1 MMIRPYWFSLSIR
14 INVFEVSNKKYD
26 MGRMINNA
34 CQRVLAEKFQEHPL
48 KENKNTSPSK
58 KTVAEYSDAK
68 NDPTAVK
75 SGGFSLTELID
86 IEQLGPVLK
95 DFCKAMGIASAII
108 DLEGNVLM
116 STHWQR
122 ICTDFHRT
130 DARARARCIESDTVL
145 AANLEKDKLFSIYH
159 CKNGLTDAASPIIV
173 EGCHVANFFVGQ
185 FFTEAPDRDYFK
197 QQARKFGFDTADYL
211 GALDEV
217 PIVSQEKLPAILG
230 FLRGFAHM
238 AATLGLERIKANK
251 AEHIAR
257 VRAED
262 AERAKK
268 ELTHYKAHIENLVAD
283 RTERLKESEAY
294 SRLILQSV
302 AEGIFGTDADGR
314 CTYAND
320 AAQKMLGYDTE
331 ELIGQNIYDL
341 FHHSN
346 EDGSPHLRGNCPIY
360 LAHTQGITSFRRD
373 EIFWRKDGS
382 FFDTSYTSVPQ
393 RRGEATIGSVVVFR
407 DITARK
413 KVEDALRE
421 SEYHLKS
428 ILMTTNEG
436 FLWVNN
442 EAHTVSVNDTMCKIF
457 SRPREDI
464 LGRTLFEFLDEENR
478 AILKEQLRRRAA
490 GQTGVYEISLS
501 RPDGSKVLCLFHA
514 TPLYDKNGVK
524 TGSFA
529 MVSDITHRKKME
541 EELIVARDKA
551 EAATRAKGDFLA
563 NMSHEIRTPMNAVMG
578 MTHLA
583 LQTDLTPKQRDYLH
597 KIQISANSL
606 LGVINDI
613 LDFSKIEAGKMR
625 MESIDFNLDEVLE
638 NLSTLIAI
646 KLREKEG
653 IEVLFNTGAEV
664 PRRLVGDPLRLG
676 QILVNLAN
684 NAIKFTERG
693 EIVVSTKVVSQANH
707 SVILQFSVRDTGI
720 GLTKEQM
727 AQLFTAFS
735 QADTSITRR
744 YGGSGLG
751 LSICQR
757 LVKMMGGK
765 IWVESTYGTGST
777 FYFTAV
783 FRTALEPK
791 RVCHIP
797 PPELRGLKA
806 LVVDDNAT
814 SREIFQSMLE
824 SFSFDVTLAASGE
837 EGLEE
842 IGKSVGGRPYAIV
855 VMDWKLPGIDGIEAS
870 KRIKKDLRLTRIP
883 VIILVSAYARE
894 EILWRA
900 EAAGLDGFL
909 IKPINAS
916 VMFDTIMNAL
926 AKEGGKEA
934 PPVEEEENK
943 QAPDVRKSL
952 KGARVLV
959 VEDNEINQQVAME
972 ILAAA
977 GVTVSLAANGQE
989 AVDAVHTNR
998 FDAVLM
1004 DLQMPVMDGY
1014 TATRT
1019 IRQDAQF
1026 KGLPIIAMTAHAMV
1040 DDPDKS
1046 RHAGMNGH
1054 ITKPID
1060 PEILYAT
1067 LADWISV
1074 AIPEGEAGSTA
1085 ETTPQSAM
1093 DNCGAVFPAVPEEKP
1108 FPASLDGF
1116 DLPSGLGRLQG
1127 NQALYRKLLIRF
1139 GDRYAQRTS
1148 EIRHALDAG
1157 DYPNVHKLAHE
1168 IKGLAGNLSASQL
1181 HAAATALD
1189 QLVRHGDSQ
1198 NPPPADALA
1207 TAFSVFESRM
1217 EEALG
1222 SVRQLS
1228 SSAGDPNP
1236 EPVPGSMHPLAP
1248 DLAREAAI
1256 RLREAAEMGDVSALT
1271 KVCEEMA
1278 ARSTAFV
1285 PYLGRITRMKDDFD
1299 FEGILGLADDLDNDL
1314 EKREGK

>member
-1 MMIRPYWFSLSIR
+1 MNENEN
-14 INVFEVSNKKYD
+14 INA
-26 MGRMINNA
+26 G
-34 CQRVLAEKFQEHPL
+34 
-48 KENKNTSPSK
+48 
-58 KTVAEYSDAK
+58 KTTAAGHSDAK
-68 NDPTAVK
+68 NDPAAVE
-75 SGGFSLTELID
+75 SDGFSLTELID
-86 IEQLGPVLK
+86 IEQLEPVLK
-95 DFCKAMGIASAII
+95 DFCNAMGIASAIV
-108 DLEGNVLM
+108 DLEGNVLT
-116 STHWQR
+116 SIHWQR
-122 ICTDFHRT
+122 ICTDFHRK
-130 DARARARCIESDTVL
+130 DAQTCARCIESDTEL
-145 AANLEKDKLFSIYH
+145 AANIEEGKPFSIYH
-159 CKNGLTDAASPIIV
+159 CKNGLTDAASPIII
-173 EGCHVANFFVGQ
+173 GGRHVANFFVGQ
-185 FFTEAPDRDYFK
+185 FLTEAPDRNYFK
-197 QQARKFGFDTADYL
+197 QQAQEFCFDVADYL

-217 PIVSQEKLPAILG
+217 PIISPENLPVIQG
-230 FLRGFAHM
+230 FLMGFAHIVAM
-238 AATLGLERIKANK
+238 LGLERIKAGK

-268 ELTHYKAHIENLVAD
+268 ELTRYKAHIEGLVAD
-283 RTERLKESEAY
+283 RTERLKESEEY

-314 CTYAND
+314 CTYIND

-346 EDGSPHLRGNCPIY
+346 EDRSPHLRENCPIY

-393 RRGEATIGSVVVFR
+393 RRGEAIIGSVVVFR

-442 EAHTVSVNDTMCKIF
+442 EARNVSVNDTMCKIF
-457 SRPREDI
+457 ARPREDL
-464 LGRTLFEFLDEENR
+464 LGRMLFEFLDEENR
-478 AILKEQLRRRAA
+478 AILKEQLQRRAT
-490 GQTGVYEISLS
+490 GQTSVYEIALN

-529 MVSDITHRKKME
+529 MVSDISHRKKME

-551 EAATRAKGDFLA
+551 EAATRAKSDFLA

-613 LDFSKIEAGKMR
+613 LDFSKIEAGKMK

-646 KLREKEG
+646 KIREKEG
-653 IEVLFNTGAEV
+653 IEVLFNTGADV
-664 PRRLVGDPLRLG
+664 PRHLVGDPLRLS
-676 QILVNLAN
+676 QILVNLTN
-684 NAIKFTERG
+684 NSIKFTERG

-707 SVILQFSVRDTGI
+707 VTVLQFSVRDTGI
-720 GLTKEQM
+720 GLTEDHM
-727 AQLFTAFS
+727 TQLFTAFS

-777 FYFTAV
+777 FYFTVV
-783 FRTALEPK
+783 FTTGREA
-791 RVCHIP
+791 RGAGHIP
-797 PPELRGLKA
+797 PLALRGLKT

-842 IGKSVGGRPYAIV
+842 IGKSVGGRPYDIV

-870 KRIKKDLRLTRIP
+870 KRIKKDSRLARIP
-883 VIILVSAYARE
+883 LILLVSAYSRE
-894 EILWRA
+894 EIIWRA

-926 AKEGGKEA
+926 TKEGDKA
-934 PPVEEEENK
+934 TPLAEENK
-943 QAPDVRKSL
+943 QASDVVKRL
-952 KGARVLV
+952 KGARVLL

-972 ILAAA
+972 ILAAG

-989 AVDAVHTNR
+989 AVDTVRTNR

-1026 KGLPIIAMTAHAMV
+1026 KGLPIIAMTAHAMA
-1040 DDPDKS
+1040 DDPEKS

-1060 PEILYAT
+1060 PEVLYAT
-1067 LADWISV
+1067 LAEWILV
-1074 AIPEGEAGSTA
+1074 ATPDGEAGSMS
-1085 ETTPQSAM
+1085 ETTQSPAP
-1093 DNCGAVFPAVPEEKP
+1093 DNYGAVVPASPGEKP
-1108 FPASLDGF
+1108 FPVFLDGF
-1116 DLPSGLGRLQG
+1116 DFPSGLGRVQG
-1127 NQALYRKLLIRF
+1127 NQALYRKLLISF
-1139 GDRYAQRTS
+1139 GDRYAQRAN
-1148 EIRHALDAG
+1148 EIRQALDAG
-1157 DYPNVHKLAHE
+1157 DYPNAHKLAHE
-1168 IKGLAGNLSASQL
+1168 IKGIAGNLSASQL

-1189 QLVRHGDSQ
+1189 QLVRRADSQ

-1207 TAFSVFESRM
+1207 TAFAALESRM
-1217 EEALG
+1217 ETALG

-1228 SSAGDPNP
+1228 SSTDDPDPDP
-1236 EPVPGSMHPLAP
+1236 ESAHPLAP

-1271 KVCEEMA
+1271 KICEEMA
-1278 ARSTAFV
+1278 ARSKDFA
-1285 PYLGRITRMKDDFD
+1285 PYLGRITRMNDDFD